1 MKKLTKGDIP
11 EGFNYAA
18 VDSDGYAYA
27 YENKPTLYYKLW
39 IYGGKIVHLGVDFEA
54 TNWTDSLISIN
65 D

>member
-1 MKKLTKGDIP
+1 MRKLTKADIP
-11 EGFNYAA
+11 EGYVYAS

-27 YENKPTLYYKLW
+27 YDNRPTLYFKRW